1 MSELEDAMAFQIRVM
16 RLPKPAR
23 EYRFHPERM
32 WRFDFA
38 WPQHKVA
45 LEVEG
50 GTRTGGRHVRG
61 DGFAADC
68 AKYAEAALLGWCVIR
83 VTGEMVHDGTA
94 INYVERAIKNAI
106 RDSASGE

>member
-1 MSELEDAMAFQIRVM
+1 MSDLEDAMAFQIRVV

-23 EYRFHPERM
+23 EYRFHPERR

-38 WPQHKVA
+38 WPQRKVA

-68 AKYAEAALLGWCVIR
+68 EKYNTAAIMGWRVLR

-94 INYVERAIKNAI
+94 INTLEKLL
-106 RDSASGE
+106 SGEET

>member
-1 MSELEDAMAFQIRVM
+1 MSELEDAMAFQIRVV

-23 EYRFHPERM
+23 EYRFHPERR

-38 WPQHKVA
+38 WPQRKVA
-45 LEVEG
+45 LEIEG
-50 GTRTGGRHVRG
+50 GTRSGGRHVRG

-68 AKYAEAALLGWCVIR
+68 EKYNTATILGWRVLR

-94 INYVERAIKNAI
+94 VNTLEALL
-106 RDSASGE
+106 SEGQS